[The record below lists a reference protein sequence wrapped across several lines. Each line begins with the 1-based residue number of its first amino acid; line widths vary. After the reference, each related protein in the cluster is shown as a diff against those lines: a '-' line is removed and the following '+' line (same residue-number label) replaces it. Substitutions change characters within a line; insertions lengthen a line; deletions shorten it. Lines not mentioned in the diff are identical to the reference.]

1 MPADDRD
8 LGEVY
13 FEYRAIGGTVRVAA
27 VHAATG
33 TETVVMG
40 PAHAAA
46 SDLERLAL
54 RKLKATL
61 ARAERR

>member
-1 MPADDRD
+1 MPTDDTD

-13 FEYRAIGGTVRVAA
+13 FEYRTVGTVVRVAA

-33 TETVVMG
+33 TEIVVMG
-40 PAHAAA
+40 PAQAAA

-54 RKLKATL
+54 RKLRATL
-61 ARAERR
+61 ARAGRP